1 MEKKTLEYLYAE
13 LEYKILE
20 VLPKYISLED
30 MEMIK
35 LLNDLLL
42 NIKKEK

>member
-20 VLPKYISLED
+20 VLPIYILKED
-30 MEMIK
+30 IEMIK
-35 LLNDLLL
+35 LLNDLLQ
-42 NIKKEK
+42 NIREGK